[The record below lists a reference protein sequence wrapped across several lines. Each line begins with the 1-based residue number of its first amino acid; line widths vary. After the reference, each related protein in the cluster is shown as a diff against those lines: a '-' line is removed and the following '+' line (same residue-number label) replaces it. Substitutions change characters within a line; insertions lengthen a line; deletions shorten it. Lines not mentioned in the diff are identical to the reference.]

1 MLGLKGIY
9 FFNYYAQ
16 NENFWTEFVNIVGS
30 SAKIFLS
37 MSMAAVGLSTNLKDI
52 KSMGFKPFIVGFV
65 SLLTVGLV
73 SILSIELLSNLIA

>member
-1 MLGLKGIY
+1 MSQQSTNKITKSEYDTLIAKSLEK
-9 FFNYYAQ
+9 
-16 NENFWTEFVNIVGS
+16 S

-37 MSMAAVGLSTNLKDI
+37 MSMAAVWLSTNLKDI

-73 SILSIELLSNLIA
+73 SILSIKFLSNLIS